1 MAGDARYTILRHGQR
16 RKFDH
21 LMISQALLHYYTNTT
36 HVLNETLKDESI
48 AFATDDKYPGSDHA
62 AVVAEFILDEH

>member
-1 MAGDARYTILRHGQR
+1 M
-16 RKFDH
+16 FDH